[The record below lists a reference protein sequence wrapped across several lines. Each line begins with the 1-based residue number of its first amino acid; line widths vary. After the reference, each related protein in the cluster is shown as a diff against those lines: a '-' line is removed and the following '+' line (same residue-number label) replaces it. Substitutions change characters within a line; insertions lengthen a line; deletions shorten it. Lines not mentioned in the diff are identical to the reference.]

1 MQACQNSIQTE
12 PYQPFGGNPAMRQAT
27 PGSNERNRIK
37 TIIRTCRLLERMSNG
52 NPEVPVSHGIYYRI
66 LADYFTRVTQAQEV
80 GDFIA
85 AHTVWFPVEL
95 IYAMGIVPMHIEITA
110 WMTALFS
117 GHYSELLS
125 VAGGEGIAPETCSP
139 YRVLVGAFANRSIP
153 RPNVV
158 LSSNLICDN
167 NAKIGEVIR
176 DIIQSPGFFVDCPF
190 QKAEIENHYLKQE
203 LEDMILFLEKQSGQK
218 LDWVKLIENLARINQ
233 EIELFRQIDKLRQN
247 IPSPFISSDFLK
259 LFTIDCLFAGQS
271 EAIEYLEAVCSELR
285 EKVGAGKGVS
295 YPERLRIL
303 SIGIPP
309 VLLQGAVDKTYR
321 EYGAISV
328 TDPYSCTWEDGRFD
342 AEDPL
347 DNVIRKISMTP
358 SNVFYGPF
366 TDKLTDKLIR
376 AATGH
381 KVDGA
386 IFYSHIGCRQ
396 SAAMIKVIKE
406 ALNSIGIPILILDC
420 DIVDIT
426 VTPEEDLC
434 NKLRQFFE
442 LLDDR

>member
-1 MQACQNSIQTE
+1 MQ
-12 PYQPFGGNPAMRQAT
+12 QAT
-27 PGSNERNRIK
+27 KNPSEGNRIK
-37 TIIRTCRLLERMSNG
+37 TIIRTCRLLERMSKG
-52 NPEVPVSHGIYYRI
+52 NPEVPRSHSIYYR
-66 LADYFTRVTQAQEV
+66 LLVDYFSRITQAQEE
-80 GDFIA
+80 GRFIA

-95 IYAMGIVPMHIEITA
+95 VYALDIVPMHIEITA

-125 VAGGEGIAPETCSP
+125 LAGAEGIAPETCSP
-139 YRVLVGAFANRSIP
+139 YRVLVGAFTNGSIP

-167 NAKIGEVIR
+167 NAKIGELIR
-176 DIIQSPGFFVDCPF
+176 DIVQSPGFFVDCPF
-190 QKAEIENHYLKQE
+190 HKTELENGYLKQE
-203 LEDMILFLEKQSGQK
+203 FKEMVLFLEQHSGHKMDWIK
-218 LDWVKLIENLARINQ
+218 LKENVARVDQ
-233 EIELFRQIDKLRQN
+233 EIELFRRIDKLRQN
-247 IPSPFISSDFLK
+247 VPSPFIPADFLK
-259 LFTIDCLFAGQS
+259 LFTVDCLLAGQPQ
-271 EAIEYLEAVCSELR
+271 AIEYLETVDAELN
-285 EKVGAGKGVS
+285 EKVSASKGIS

-309 VLLQGAVDKTYR
+309 ILLQGAVDKTYR
-321 EYGAISV
+321 EYGAVSV

-342 AEDPL
+342 AGDPFE
-347 DNVIRKISMTP
+347 NVIRKINMTP

-366 TDKLTDKLIR
+366 TGKLTDKLIN

-381 KVDGA
+381 KVHGA

-396 SAAMIKVIKE
+396 SSAMIKVIKE
-406 ALNSIGIPILILDC
+406 ALNSIDIPILILDC

-426 VTPEEDLC
+426 ITPEDDLC